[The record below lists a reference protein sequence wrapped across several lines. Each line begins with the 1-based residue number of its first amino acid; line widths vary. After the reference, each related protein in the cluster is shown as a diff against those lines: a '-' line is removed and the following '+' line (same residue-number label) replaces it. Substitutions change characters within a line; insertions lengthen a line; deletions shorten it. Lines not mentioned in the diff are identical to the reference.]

1 MIQSEPKERRIIWVK
16 GKPGSGKSFM
26 FNYIN
31 QNYEYGIYNA
41 GSTASQD
48 NAVYGYEGQ
57 GAIAWDIPLNY
68 DFENYGDA
76 LASTIEKFSDYGQYL
91 TSRKYKGKKIQVTGH
106 VIVFSNSSVL
116 DQLKHRD
123 IICINT
129 RDDETEDEKLKTW
142 NARKKKHLITG
153 EWKYEVKKE
162 TAHNGTE
169 TSYYS
174 YETLPEHIKDDV
186 YNL

>member
-1 MIQSEPKERRIIWVK
+1 MIQSEPRERRIIWVK

-31 QNYEYGIYNA
+31 QNYDYGIYNA

-68 DFENYGDA
+68 DFETYGDA

-129 RDDETEDEKLKTW
+129 RDDETEEQKLMTW
-142 NARKKKHLITG
+142 NTQKKKHKITG

-174 YETLPEHIKDDV
+174 YETLPTHIKEDV